1 MVALYTVTI
10 FLGAALLFTLQPM
23 FARMVLPLLGGS
35 PAVWNTAMVFF
46 QFVLLAGY
54 AYAHASLRWL
64 GLRRQPLVH
73 LPLMFLPF
81 AVLPVAVG
89 TGWVPPAGGNPVGW
103 LLALLAA
110 AIGLP
115 FLVVSTSSAVL
126 QGWFAA
132 TGHPWSRD
140 PYFLYAA
147 SNSGSLVAL
156 LAYPALLE
164 PRLTLARQSTLWSW
178 GYGLLVVLTAA
189 CAWQLRRPAGKSKPA
204 TAAPRLRSQI
214 SNLKSDP
221 ASPPDRRQRLRWVA
235 LALLPSSLLLGVTSH
250 LSTEVAAIPLMW
262 VVPLAL
268 YLATFVIAFARRNWI
283 PASLP
288 RRVYPMLLVALVL
301 LFDLQAAEPV
311 WAFALLHLAVFFTA
325 ALLCHCQLA
334 ASRPAAEHITEFYL
348 WLAAGGALGGLCTG
362 LVAPMVFSSVAEYP
376 LALVLT
382 AALALVP
389 EGPDPARPRWPDL
402 LWPVALGG
410 AAALAIRLLG
420 PGNSP
425 APGIVFGL
433 GAVACFLCS
442 QRPLRFA
449 LAAGALLLAGR
460 AYEGERGAV
469 LHLER
474 SFFGVHR
481 VTSDAGGQFHQLLHG
496 KTLHGRQSLDPARR
510 REALTYYHATGPIGE
525 ILAGLG
531 ARSGLRVGAVGLGA
545 GSLSGYVRPGQAWT
559 YFEIDPVVA
568 RLARDDRYFT
578 YLRDAPVPVQTVLG
592 DARLSLGREPDGG
605 FDLLVLDAYSAD
617 SIPVH
622 LATREAMAL
631 YLRKLAPGG
640 VLAFH
645 ISNWH
650 LDLEPVFA
658 HLARDAGLT
667 CLVRDDTA
675 LTPAEQSLGKSPSV
689 WIAMARFPV
698 DLGFLG
704 NGQRWTPAHGTGAAA
719 WTDDFS
725 SVLDVFRW

>member
-1 MVALYTVTI
+1 MVALYTITI
-10 FLGAALLFTLQPM
+10 FLGASLLFLLQPM

-46 QFVLLAGY
+46 QAVLLAGY
-54 AYAHASLRWL
+54 GYAHASLRWL
-64 GLRRQPLVH
+64 GPRRQPLVH
-73 LPLMFLPF
+73 LPLTFLPF
-81 AVLPVAVG
+81 AVLPIAVG
-89 TGWVPPAGGNPVGW
+89 AGWAPPADGNPAGW

-126 QGWFAA
+126 QGWFASS
-132 TGHPWSRD
+132 GHPRSRD

-147 SNSGSLVAL
+147 SNAGSMLAL
-156 LAYPALLE
+156 LAYPALIE
-164 PRLTLARQSTLWSW
+164 PSLTLSRQSALWSW

-189 CAWQLRRPAGKSKPA
+189 CAWQQRRPADLK
-204 TAAPRLRSQI
+204 SQI

-221 ASPPDRRQRLRWVA
+221 ATRPDRRQRLRWVA
-235 LALLPSSLLLGVTSH
+235 LSFLPSSLLLGVTSH

-268 YLATFVIAFARRNWI
+268 YLATFVIAFAPRPWV
-283 PASLP
+283 PATLP
-288 RRVYPMLLVALVL
+288 RRAYPILLVALVL

-325 ALLCHCQLA
+325 ALLCHGQLA
-334 ASRPAAEHITEFYL
+334 AGRPAAGHLTEFYL
-348 WLAAGGALGGLCTG
+348 WLAAGGALGGLFNG
-362 LVAPMVFSSVAEYP
+362 LLAPLLFRSVAEYP

-382 AALALVP
+382 AGLALVP
-389 EGPDPARPRWPDL
+389 EGTGLARSRWPDL
-402 LWPVALGG
+402 LWPAALGG
-410 AAALAIRLLG
+410 AVAGAIRLLG
-420 PGNSP
+420 PGVGP
-425 APGIVFGL
+425 VPGIVFGL

-460 AYEGERGAV
+460 AYDGERGAV

-481 VTSDAGGQFHQLLHG
+481 VTTDAAGNFRQLLHG

-545 GSLSGYVRPGQAWT
+545 GSLAGYVRPGQAWT
-559 YFEIDPVVA
+559 YFEIDPVVV
-568 RLARDDRYFT
+568 RLARNERYFT
-578 YLRDAPVPVQTVLG
+578 YLRDAPVPVRIVLG
-592 DARLSLGREPDGG
+592 DARLSLSHEPEGA

-622 LATREAMAL
+622 LATREAIAL

-658 HLARDAGLT
+658 NLARDAGLT

-675 LTPAEQSLGKSPSV
+675 ITPAQQALGKSPSV
-689 WIAMARFPV
+689 WVAMARSPAE
-698 DLGFLG
+698 LGFLARG
-704 NGQRWTPAHGTGAAA
+704 TDWQRARGTGAAA

-725 SVLDVFRW
+725 SVLGVFRW